1 VHESNITAPDS
12 IAAVPRSWGATVSDA
27 STPRAPHQPGCRD
40 EAPSA
45 L

>member
-1 VHESNITAPDS
+1 VHKSNVTAPDS
-12 IAAVPRSWGATVSDA
+12 IAAVPRSGDATVSDA